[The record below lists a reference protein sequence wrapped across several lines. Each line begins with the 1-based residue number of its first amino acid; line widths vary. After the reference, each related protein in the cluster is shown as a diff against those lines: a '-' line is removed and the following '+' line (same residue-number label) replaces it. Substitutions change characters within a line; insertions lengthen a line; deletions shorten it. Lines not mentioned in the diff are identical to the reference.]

1 MTKRHKKLILCS
13 GLLLSLAFSS
23 VDIVN
28 ANSVGLSEGSVVNEY
43 TVANNSLD
51 GLGVNTNTDTTN
63 SGVQNLSPQ
72 DQANRDSAN
81 AVGGLFQN
89 TGITEESTSQAST
102 FLEPLARGINIVC
115 AFILGATSLG
125 IFLVTAL
132 DLLYIAFPPVRNMLN
147 PQTQG
152 GGMGGYGGSQQSSAI
167 RWISDEAIACAGG
180 GASAGGGMGSSMGG
194 MGGGMGSP
202 MGGSQQGGA
211 KSMIMSYLKKRTVF
225 LVVFAISVILFTST
239 VFTDLGLK
247 LGMLILSW
255 ITGMNSSIPM

>member
-1 MTKRHKKLILCS
+1 MEVLKMTKRNKKLILCAS
-13 GLLLSLAFSS
+13 LLLSLSFGS
-23 VDIVN
+23 VTTVN
-28 ANSVGLSEGSVVNEY
+28 ANNVGVVSEY
-43 TVANNSLD
+43 KVANNGLDGLD
-51 GLGVNTNTDTTN
+51 GLGTTDTTGG
-63 SGVQNLSPQ
+63 STVQSMTPE
-72 DQANRDSAN
+72 DQANRDSAT
-81 AVGGLFQN
+81 AVSGLFQS
-89 TGITEESTSQAST
+89 TGITDESTSQAST

-147 PQTQG
+147 PQPQG
-152 GGMGGYGGSQQSSAI
+152 GAGGYGGGQQSSAI

-180 GASAGGGMGSSMGG
+180 ASAGGGMGSPMGG

-202 MGGSQQGGA
+202 MGGSPQGGA

-255 ITGMNSSIPM
+255 ITGMNGSIPM